1 MCKCT
6 KLWRTILIFAINSDF
21 YGYCFNH
28 FGGNMFA
35 GRLIGSFVSILP
47 GVPLSYIGIVL
58 LQLTDKVDFS
68 WTFLLVWLVV
78 VIVVQLLDSF
88 LPIYYAQK
96 KGGSKWA
103 VWGSVIGCFI
113 GFFFTP
119 IGILLGTFLG
129 AVVGELLSGK
139 GMEVS
144 LKAGLGTFVGF
155 LLSIGLKL
163 IVASI
168 LIYYYITALF

>member
-1 MCKCT
+1 MDT
-6 KLWRTILIFAINSDF
+6 VLIIL
-21 YGYCFNH
+21 
-28 FGGNMFA
+28 A
-35 GRLIGSFVSILP
+35 GICLLVGWIGSFVSILP